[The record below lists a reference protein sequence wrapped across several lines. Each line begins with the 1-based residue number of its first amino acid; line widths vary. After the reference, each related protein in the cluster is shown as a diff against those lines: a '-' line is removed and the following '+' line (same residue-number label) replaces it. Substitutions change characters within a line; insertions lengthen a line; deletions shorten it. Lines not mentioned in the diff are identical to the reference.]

1 MSLFGRIEEKL
12 NEKPLGFFFP
22 IAFILTIIPL
32 IVRLKVINLDAY
44 SSALYGASV
53 QTDLF
58 SQSKSVYL
66 LVFSIILLI
75 ISAIYFKKIFDKKD
89 KITGLI
95 LIAATIFIVFTLIS
109 AIFSQY
115 KHVAFWGVYDRAE
128 GFITIACYLMLFVYS
143 IYAFK
148 NTNDFKYIIIP
159 LIILVIINSFLGF
172 FQYIGNDLIKT
183 NIAKYMVIP
192 SKYRD
197 SMGDLNLLYEKGKLY
212 GTLFHYNYVGSF
224 VAIILPIFLGLTFFE
239 KNIVKKIILG
249 ICSILSLW
257 LLFGSTSRAG
267 IIGLV
272 MSAIISIIIFGKV
285 LAKNWK
291 IIIVGIISLLVIIV
305 GLNFA
310 TKGDIFKRIPALV
323 NDSLS
328 IFKDTSD
335 FDYREHVPVK
345 DITYSNDGKTVEIAF
360 PNDTLKINHEDSGYV
375 FRNSKDE
382 VVDYIKSDN
391 SYTTTDKTFKNIS
404 FSFGKLTKDSKWV
417 DGLLLKIN
425 DKQIFMFKLKADNS
439 IHLVNINTLQ
449 DIDIEYPETIG
460 FNGKEK
466 LGSSRGYIW
475 SRSLPLI
482 KENLFIGS
490 GPDTFIFEFPQN
502 DLIGKYYAYDTPTIV
517 VDKPHN
523 LYLQIALNQ
532 GLIALIAFLAVM
544 VIYIVDSLKLYALK
558 QEYNNSQ
565 MLGILTCLGVIGYLF
580 AGIFNDS
587 VVSVAPIFWIILG
600 VGVSLNSINRKEI
613 KKNYNK

>member
-32 IVRLKVINLDAY
+32 IVRLKVVNLDPY
-44 SSALYGASV
+44 SVAIYGAST
-53 QTDLF
+53 QSDLF
-58 SQSKSVYL
+58 SQAKSVYL
-66 LVFSIILLI
+66 LIFSIILLI
-75 ISAIYFKKIFDKKD
+75 ISALSFKKIFNKKD
-89 KITGLI
+89 KITRLI
-95 LIAATIFIVFTLIS
+95 LISATIFIILTLIS
-109 AIFSQY
+109 AIFSKY
-115 KHVAFWGVYDRAE
+115 RHVAFFGIYDRAE

-148 NTNDFKYIIIP
+148 NTDDYKYIIIP

-183 NIAKYMVIP
+183 NIAKYIVIP
-192 SKYRD
+192 SKYRN
-197 SMGDLNLLYEKGKLY
+197 SIGDLNLLYEKGKLY

-224 VAIILPIFLGLTFFE
+224 VAIILPIFLGLTLFE

-249 ICSILSLW
+249 ISSVLSLW

-272 MSAIISIIIFGKV
+272 VSAIISIIIFGKV
-285 LAKNWK
+285 LANNWK
-291 IIIVGIISLLVIIV
+291 ILIVGIISFLVIIV

-310 TKGDIFKRIPALV
+310 TNGDIFKRIPALV

-345 DITYSNDGKTVEIAF
+345 DISYSDDGKTVEITF
-360 PNDTLKINHEDSGYV
+360 PKNTLKISHEDSGYV

-382 VVDYIKSDN
+382 IVNYIKSEN

-425 DKQIFMFKLKADNS
+425 NEQVVMFKLKADNS

-482 KENLFIGS
+482 KENLLIGS

-502 DLIGKYYAYDTPTIV
+502 DLIGKYYSYNTPTII

-532 GLIALIAFLAVM
+532 GLIALIAFLAIM
-544 VIYIVDSLKLYALK
+544 VIYIVDSLKLYSLK
-558 QEYNNSQ
+558 KEYTKSQ
-565 MLGILTCLGVIGYLF
+565 LLGILTCLGIIGYLF
-580 AGIFNDS
+580 AGVFNDS

-600 VGVSLNSINRKEI
+600 VGVSLNSINRKEFKNNY
-613 KKNYNK
+613 KK

>member
-197 SMGDLNLLYEKGKLY
+197 SIGDLNLLYEKGKLY

-382 VVDYIKSDN
+382 IVDYIRSDN

-565 MLGILTCLGVIGYLF
+565 VLGILTCLGVIGYLF

-600 VGVSLNSINRKEI
+600 VGVSLNSINRKEM